1 MVIRLEKPVGRKCRT
16 VNPSYSHLSAHERH
30 EIMAGVACGLSFR
43 AIGRRLGR
51 PASTVSREIRR
62 NTWFTPPT
70 TAGPGGPTGPHG

>member
-1 MVIRLEKPVGRKCRT
+1 
-16 VNPSYSHLSAHERH
+16 
-30 EIMAGVACGLSFR
+30 MAGVACGLSFR